1 VADDDAVDRFGKFS
15 ANGVLVVSRK
25 PYISI
30 VTPSFNQGA
39 FISEALL
46 SVSNQSYR
54 NVEHLVIDG
63 ASQDQTTSILRR
75 YSEVECWRH
84 LQWISE
90 ADRGQG
96 DALNKGFARATG
108 EIVGWLNSDD
118 RYLPGCFEHV
128 VRAFERHP
136 EVDIIYG
143 DYRWIDEVGRV
154 VRMRREI
161 EFNAFILLYHRVL
174 YIPTTSTFFR
184 RRIFGEGN
192 FLDQDLHYALDFEF
206 FLRLALRGYR
216 FKHIPVT
223 LADFRMQKDSKTC
236 ATPRKQLA
244 EKRQIMEAYSPLLR
258 GLHSTAVRR
267 LATIAL
273 SSSAAA
279 LRYLEKLIRGYY
291 PERLSEDSLAP

>member
-1 VADDDAVDRFGKFS
+1 
-15 ANGVLVVSRK
+15 
-25 PYISI
+25 
-30 VTPSFNQGA
+30 
-39 FISEALL
+39 
-46 SVSNQSYR
+46 
-54 NVEHLVIDG
+54 
-63 ASQDQTTSILRR
+63 
-75 YSEVECWRH
+75 
-84 LQWISE
+84 
-90 ADRGQG
+90 
-96 DALNKGFARATG
+96 
-108 EIVGWLNSDD
+108 
-118 RYLPGCFEHV
+118 
-128 VRAFERHP
+128 
-136 EVDIIYG
+136 
-143 DYRWIDEVGRV
+143 
-154 VRMRREI
+154 
-161 EFNAFILLYHRVL
+161 VL